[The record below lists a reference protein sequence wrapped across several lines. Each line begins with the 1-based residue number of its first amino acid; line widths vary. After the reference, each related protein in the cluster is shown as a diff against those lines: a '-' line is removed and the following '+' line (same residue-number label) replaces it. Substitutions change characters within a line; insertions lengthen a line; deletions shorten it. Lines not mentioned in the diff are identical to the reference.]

1 MAYDFCLKKKWF
13 GGLDPDSVTEY
24 ITKIKAENNLLKK
37 ELANKEEAA
46 GDDNTEE
53 LRNTIDELSADIETY
68 KSQIDMLKNQVSSL
82 EEALAAA
89 PKESTADN
97 SKIAVESLNLANHY
111 IQSAVKLT
119 SEVSDQTILSAD
131 KSKEMLGES
140 LDTLENFERT
150 VAAIKAQINDVMS
163 SFDDVSLTFEK
174 LKKYESFGIN
184 PSDGNVSSASA
195 EGTRLDDKA
204 KLSLVD

>member
-37 ELANKEEAA
+37 ELESKAEASNDEE
-46 GDDNTEE
+46 TEA
-53 LRNTIDELSADIETY
+53 LRTTVDELSAEIESY
-68 KSQIDMLKNQVSSL
+68 KSQIDSLRNQVASL
-82 EEALAAA
+82 ETALEESSKA
-89 PKESTADN
+89 PTPASSN
-97 SKIAVESLNLANHY
+97 LAVESLNLANHY

-119 SEVSDQTILSAD
+119 SEVSDKTVLSAD

-140 LDTLENFERT
+140 LDTLENFEKI
-150 VAAIKAQINDVMS
+150 VASVKAQISDIMG

-174 LKKYESFGIN
+174 LKKYEAFGIN
-184 PSDGNVSSASA
+184 PADGSIGSSSADSA
-195 EGTRLDDKA
+195 RPDDKA

>member
-37 ELANKEEAA
+37 ELESKAESSNEEEAEA
-46 GDDNTEE
+46 
-53 LRNTIDELSADIETY
+53 LRTTVDELSAEIESY
-68 KSQIDMLKNQVSSL
+68 KSQIDLLKNQVASL
-82 EEALAAA
+82 EAALDESAKA
-89 PKESTADN
+89 PTPASSN
-97 SKIAVESLNLANHY
+97 LAVESLNLANHY

-119 SEVSDQTILSAD
+119 SEVSDRTVLGAD

-140 LDTLENFERT
+140 LDTLENFEKI
-150 VAAIKAQINDVMS
+150 VASVKAQINDIMG

-184 PSDGNVSSASA
+184 PADGSIGSSSADS
-195 EGTRLDDKA
+195 TRTDDKA

>member
-1 MAYDFCLKKKWF
+1 MAYDFCLKKKLF

-37 ELANKEEAA
+37 ELESKAEASNDEE
-46 GDDNTEE
+46 TEA
-53 LRNTIDELSADIETY
+53 LRATVDELSAEIESY
-68 KSQIDMLKNQVSSL
+68 KSQIDSLKNQVASL
-82 EEALAAA
+82 ETALEESATA
-89 PKESTADN
+89 PTPASSN
-97 SKIAVESLNLANHY
+97 LAVESLNLANHY

-119 SEVSDQTILSAD
+119 SEVSDRTVLSAD

-140 LDTLENFERT
+140 LDTLETFEKI
-150 VAAIKAQINDVMS
+150 VSSVKAQISDIMG

-174 LKKYESFGIN
+174 LKKYEAFGID
-184 PSDGNVSSASA
+184 PADGSISSSSADSA
-195 EGTRLDDKA
+195 RPDDKA

>member
-37 ELANKEEAA
+37 ELESKAEASNDEE
-46 GDDNTEE
+46 TEA
-53 LRNTIDELSADIETY
+53 LRTMVDELSAEIEGY
-68 KSQIDMLKNQVSSL
+68 KSQIDSLRNQVASL
-82 EEALAAA
+82 ETALEESAKA
-89 PKESTADN
+89 PTPASSN
-97 SKIAVESLNLANHY
+97 LAVESLNLANHY

-119 SEVSDQTILSAD
+119 SEVSDKTVLSAD

-140 LDTLENFERT
+140 LDTLENFEKI
-150 VAAIKAQINDVMS
+150 VASVKAQISDIMG

-174 LKKYESFGIN
+174 LKKYEAFGIN
-184 PSDGNVSSASA
+184 PADGSIGSSSADSA
-195 EGTRLDDKA
+195 RPDDKA